1 MNKNQTRTILAAILL
16 LSPAAAWAQ
25 QEEDD
30 TLPALWDLHSCIDYA
45 TRNNITIRQS
55 RLETESAEVDLKTA
69 KAALFPSVFFSTGHS
84 LINRPFQKS
93 GGPDIP

>member
-1 MNKNQTRTILAAILL
+1 MKPKTRKCLALCFAIM
-16 LSPAAAWAQ
+16 
-25 QEEDD
+25 
-30 TLPALWDLHSCIDYA
+30 PALAMNAQDSTVTSSKTWTLEDCIEYA
-45 TRNNITIRQS
+45 LQNNITIRQS

-69 KAALFPSVFFSTGHS
+69 KAAFFPSVFFSTGHS